1 MADDRFEDF
10 VRRAAQGYHRP
21 PETPREAMWARIVAE
36 QAARRQQGHRPPSP
50 GWVGWGGA
58 SSAIAR
64 WGWVRWGLA
73 AAAVLA
79 LGIGIGRGIGPRPR
93 PSPMEMAVVPSGNG
107 EQMPAAFEIA
117 ALDHLRHVETFL
129 TVFQYEAG
137 TGLAVEETAG
147 LARNL
152 LMNTRLL
159 MDSPAGRDAH
169 MAALLD
175 DVEVMLAQIASYAD
189 SPTPEELRLINQGIE
204 QRGLLLKLRAAAPAE
219 FGALRAQGVL

>member
-1 MADDRFEDF
+1 VGVVTDDRFEDF
-10 VRRAAQGYHRP
+10 VRRTAEGYHRP
-21 PETPREAMWARIVAE
+21 PETPREQMWARIVAE
-36 QAARRQQGHRPPSP
+36 RAERKLARAARPSP
-50 GWVGWGGA
+50 RRMW
-58 SSAIAR
+58 I
-64 WGWVRWGLA
+64 RWGLA

-79 LGIGIGRGIGPRPR
+79 LGIGIGRGIGPKPTG
-93 PSPMEMAVVPSGNG
+93 PLMEVAALPGGNS
-107 EQMPAAFEIA
+107 EQIPAAFEIA
-117 ALDHLRHVETFL
+117 ARDHLRHVETFF
-129 TVFQYEAG
+129 TVFQYEARA
-137 TGLAVEETAG
+137 GLAADQTAG

-189 SPTPEELRLINQGIE
+189 SPTPAELRLIDQGIE

-219 FGALRAQGVL
+219 YGALSAQGVL

>member
-1 MADDRFEDF
+1 MGVMSDDRFEDF
-10 VRRAAQGYHRP
+10 VRQSAKDYHRP
-21 PETPREAMWARIVAE
+21 PETPREQMWARIVAE
-36 QAARRQQGHRPPSP
+36 RAERKLARAARPSP
-50 GWVGWGGA
+50 RQMW
-58 SSAIAR
+58 I
-64 WGWVRWGLA
+64 RWGLA

-79 LGIGIGRGIGPRPR
+79 LGIGIGRGIGPKPTRPL
-93 PSPMEMAVVPSGNG
+93 MEVAALPAGNG
-107 EQMPAAFEIA
+107 EQIPAAFELA
-117 ALDHLRHVETFL
+117 ARDHLRHVETFF
-129 TVFQYEAG
+129 TVFQYEARA
-137 TGLAVEETAG
+137 GLAADQTAG

-189 SPTPEELRLINQGIE
+189 SPTPVELRLIDQGIE

-219 FGALRAQGVL
+219 YGALSAQGAL

>member
-1 MADDRFEDF
+1 MSDDRFEDF

-36 QAARRQQGHRPPSP
+36 RVARRQLGHRAPS
-50 GWVGWGGA
+50 
-58 SSAIAR
+58 SSIAGR
-64 WGWVRWGLA
+64 RWVRWGLA

-79 LGIGIGRGIGPRPR
+79 LGIGIGRGIGPRPQR
-93 PSPMEMAVVPSGNG
+93 PFPGEMATAPGGNG
-107 EQMPAAFEIA
+107 DQVPAAFGIA
-117 ALDHLRHVETFL
+117 AQDHLRHVETFL

-137 TGLAVEETAG
+137 AGMAVEETAG

-159 MDSPAGRDAH
+159 MDSPAGRDVH

-189 SPTPEELRLINQGIE
+189 NPTSEELRLINEGLE

-219 FGALRAQGVL
+219 YGALRAQGVL